1 MKLKK
6 ITLPHLPKG
15 AEEGGQGKAAWR
27 IAAFFLLMLALTL
40 FARGMAGAAQTAV
53 TTQTPRA
60 ATVTETLALS
70 GTVESQSVEV
80 LTLPDGLTVQSV
92 LVTEGQTVQ
101 EGDGLIQVDTDT
113 IAQALTQAQGEL
125 DKLNLQ
131 LEAYQEEET
140 ADESALSS
148 AQTAYDRAKED
159 AASAASAQSTQVSR
173 AKSAV
178 SEAKSALS
186 DAKSDLK
193 ALKNQRS
200 ALNSTITQEKET
212 LADLEGQL
220 AEAEQTAQAA
230 EDASGV
236 TPEPEAVSAEVSSL
250 EAQIEA
256 LETQITADEEAL
268 ASCDEQITSAQEAV
282 ESAQAAVDAAEEA
295 LEDANTAASD
305 SSRSSQR
312 TLEDAQTALSEAQDS
327 LAQAKAAAETQ
338 NLQNQAEAQILSVTI
353 AQQEAEVA
361 ALTALQDSG
370 GVLTAPYDGKIVSL
384 TGAAGGSSGQVE
396 VQLTAEGDSYVLTL
410 TGSVLAEV
418 PDGATLQVTQG
429 DAETSVSIAALVQDG
444 GTGTL
449 TATAYLTGDWMD
461 GDADVT
467 VTLSSSRYE
476 LTIPIGAYHEDNG
489 GGFVYVVEEV
499 ESVLGLRYQIRREA
513 VTLLAS
519 NSELAAVD
527 GVLSGDSLIV
537 TAATRSVED
546 GEYVR
551 MSV

>member
-1 MKLKK
+1 MALNK
-6 ITLPHLPKG
+6 ITLPHIVKTG
-15 AEEGGQGKAAWR
+15 EEQGQGKAAWR

-131 LEAYQEEET
+131 LETYQEEQT

-173 AKSAV
+173 AKAAV

-200 ALNSTITQEKET
+200 SLNSTITQEKET

-236 TPEPEAVSAEVSSL
+236 TPEAVSAEVSSL

-256 LETQITADEEAL
+256 LEAQITADEEAL

-327 LAQAKAAAETQ
+327 LAQAQADAETQ

-370 GVLTAPYDGKIVSL
+370 GVLTAPYDGKIVAL

-396 VQLTAEGDSYVLTL
+396 VHLTAEGDSYVLTL
-410 TGSVLAEV
+410 IGSALAEV
-418 PDGATLQVTQG
+418 PDGAALQVTQG
-429 DAETSVSIAALVQDG
+429 ETEASVSIAALVQDG
-444 GTGTL
+444 STGTL
-449 TATAYLTGDWMD
+449 TATAYLTGDWTD

-467 VTLSSSRYE
+467 VTLSSGRYE

-519 NSELAAVD
+519 NGELAAVD